1 VRYFSVAGRTGG
13 VGIWHPLWLPKMVL
27 DGVEERTRQRL
38 KDEWE
43 RERGMYVDRSIGCR
57 EDVKDDQEKPLWLR
71 EDEWG
76 NDGLV
81 TVQSARWGEFLG
93 TMEGC
98 DHWTMRGAR
107 GMELGVD
114 LKAIGGGGG
123 NNGGDGWAK
132 LVGAWKRVE
141 RNAEVAAAHN
151 SGDRTG
157 RMPVRDREQERA
169 DEALIKS
176 STDKLSAVFDWLVEQ
191 VPVSRRGNGGKSFRD
206 AVLEKE
212 REATEAKRKDLDT
225 KMDLERF
232 YVALSRKLYDEGL

>member
-1 VRYFSVAGRTGG
+1 MVPEIIPALFSAPPPTEILTPLSSIKPEAPFPLSLASLPSSFTTLLLSIVDSPAYANLTTSYLTHVFNPQTPDDPHVRYFSVAGRTEG
-13 VGIWHPLWLPKMVL
+13 VGIWHPLWLPKMIL

-43 RERGMYVDRSIGCR
+43 REHGMYVDRSIGYR
-57 EDVKDDQEKPLWLR
+57 EDVKDDQKKPLWLR

-123 NNGGDGWAK
+123 NNGPY
-132 LVGAWKRVE
+132 R
-141 RNAEVAAAHN
+141 
-151 SGDRTG
+151 
-157 RMPVRDREQERA
+157 
-169 DEALIKS
+169 S
-176 STDKLSAVFDWLVEQ
+176 S
-191 VPVSRRGNGGKSFRD
+191 SRR
-206 AVLEKE
+206 ALAI
-212 REATEAKRKDLDT
+212 ATEHANGDHS
-225 KMDLERF
+225 
-232 YVALSRKLYDEGL
+232 AHSLSELPGQRE